1 MLLNYQKGLSLQ
13 WRLYRQ
19 TGPLLNNRKG
29 EGGICLFRGYEEK
42 SMANDYSI
50 WERGDAEKMAC
61 AQLWQLANYCNYVL
75 TCVGLLSP
83 ISKGTE
89 NTNAW
94 KQNFHYFYMCLLYLY
109 QYFRCWNLFTS
120 VCWNL
125 FTSVH
130 CTVHSCSYRI
140 SHVVFFAFNSKKIA
154 TVFWVFLL
162 NLIQYVAFNP
172 NFCI

>member
-19 TGPLLNNRKG
+19 TCPLLNNRKG

-50 WERGDAEKMAC
+50 WERGDAEKKAC

-94 KQNFHYFYMCLLYLY
+94 KQNFHSICVCCICTNILDVGTCSPLYVGTCSPLYIVLYILALIVYHTLFSLPLTPKKLLPS
-109 QYFRCWNLFTS
+109 FG
-120 VCWNL
+120 
-125 FTSVH
+125 
-130 CTVHSCSYRI
+130 
-140 SHVVFFAFNSKKIA
+140 FFF
-154 TVFWVFLL
+154 
-162 NLIQYVAFNP
+162 
-172 NFCI
+172 